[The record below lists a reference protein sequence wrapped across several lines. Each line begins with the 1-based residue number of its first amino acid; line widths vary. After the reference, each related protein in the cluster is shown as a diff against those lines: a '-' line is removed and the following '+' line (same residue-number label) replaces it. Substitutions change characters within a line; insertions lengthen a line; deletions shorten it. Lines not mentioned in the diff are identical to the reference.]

1 MKLLE
6 FVEKVLSNDVI
17 TIVDD
22 VVHGKAIHD
31 PTAAYCFLLEDGK
44 RPAWADEVL
53 DKEIERFTYG
63 KMPEPYPHTQLC
75 TIKRLR
81 KGEVPAPLFFFCEKI
96 GFAKKRIMK
105 TRNR

>member
-44 RPAWADEVL
+44 RPA
-53 DKEIERFTYG
+53 
-63 KMPEPYPHTQLC
+63 
-75 TIKRLR
+75 
-81 KGEVPAPLFFFCEKI
+81 
-96 GFAKKRIMK
+96 
-105 TRNR
+105 

>member
-31 PTAAYCFLLEDGK
+31 PTAAYCFCL
-44 RPAWADEVL
+44 
-53 DKEIERFTYG
+53 IEKASERVFYSHYLN
-63 KMPEPYPHTQLC
+63 KVREREL
-75 TIKRLR
+75 
-81 KGEVPAPLFFFCEKI
+81 
-96 GFAKKRIMK
+96 
-105 TRNR
+105 

>member
-31 PTAAYCFLLEDGK
+31 PTAAYCFFL
-44 RPAWADEVL
+44 
-53 DKEIERFTYG
+53 
-63 KMPEPYPHTQLC
+63 
-75 TIKRLR
+75 
-81 KGEVPAPLFFFCEKI
+81 
-96 GFAKKRIMK
+96 
-105 TRNR
+105 